1 MRKPELLHKTPQGAT
16 IHLYDLEG
24 GKTTFERF
32 LGCLEGSCSFYDTYQ
47 DALRGV
53 SNTIDGYIP

>member
-16 IHLYDLEG
+16 IHRYALEG

-47 DALRGV
+47 DALRGI
-53 SNTIDGYIP
+53 SPKF